1 MSKEKKRKRGGQVWS
16 FRKRPFTQSSHNTL
30 SYMSC
35 GLHNS
40 PRSSHL
46 SSIAVGMAKVLVCAM
61 VVETVEKFGYDT
73 KPRHILLQMI
83 VFIRQIKQVAFI
95 QIFFG
100 FGWKDIGWILGARRA
115 TLNTLVIR
123 GVRGGNGR
131 HFAPRGGTWIRSFD
145 SCKWQKKERWKQARE
160 LYQIRV
166 VKWKNRIE
174 IMRKSI
180 NFSFDNE
187 AAFSK
192 AADAQFRVWG
202 NTMLSNSLDFRLW

>member
-1 MSKEKKRKRGGQVWS
+1 MQFQVAHFAAAPLEQMSEEKKRKRGGQVWS
-16 FRKRPFTQSSHNTL
+16 FRKRPFTQSL

-100 FGWKDIGWILGARRA
+100 FGWKDIG
-115 TLNTLVIR
+115 
-123 GVRGGNGR
+123 
-131 HFAPRGGTWIRSFD
+131 
-145 SCKWQKKERWKQARE
+145 
-160 LYQIRV
+160 
-166 VKWKNRIE
+166 
-174 IMRKSI
+174 
-180 NFSFDNE
+180 
-187 AAFSK
+187 
-192 AADAQFRVWG
+192 
-202 NTMLSNSLDFRLW
+202 